1 MGSLGKGETSVGR
14 ILRGGALAV
23 CDGGHA
29 VLSWRFEAVA
39 TVMVSA
45 IGVALFS
52 GCLLHRGGF
61 LGEHFADAFD
71 LSTDA
76 F

>member
-14 ILRGGALAV
+14 ILRGGTLAV

-45 IGVALFS
+45 IGVALLVAAYFTAAA
-52 GCLLHRGGF
+52 F
-61 LGEHFADAFD
+61 LGNISPMR
-71 LSTDA
+71 LI
-76 F
+76 